1 MLNKSTESSTNTFT
15 TKSGFTIVE
24 LLIVIVVI
32 GILAAITIVAF
43 NGVQNRANDTTVSTD
58 LSNARKKLELTK
70 VDLGHYPRSLAEFP
84 SFKITRSAYDTKL
97 NNIYYITDT
106 VNDLYAL
113 GVRSKTGKGFI
124 LTNTN
129 LQEGVA
135 VNGTATATAIG
146 VTWGVPGTYA
156 VLGLDTA
163 TIGWHATWPWV
174 QVN

>member
-1 MLNKSTESSTNTFT
+1 MINKKTESGTYTFT
-15 TKSGFTIVE
+15 VKDGFTVVE

-43 NGVQNRANDTTVSTD
+43 NGIHNRANDTTVSTD
-58 LSNARKKLELTK
+58 ISNARKKLELTK
-70 VDLGHYPRSLAEFP
+70 IDLGHYPRSFAEFP

-113 GVRSKTGKGFI
+113 GVRSKSGKGFI

-135 VNGTATATAIG
+135 VNGATTATAIG
-146 VTWGVPGTYA
+146 VTWGVPGTYS
-156 VLGLDTA
+156 VQRFDTA
-163 TIGWHATWPWV
+163 TTSWHATWPWV